1 MRVTIVSKA
10 CVVGAYQ
17 TKLEAIAAHDD
28 IELTAIVPP
37 YWREGRHRIELERAH
52 VSGYELIVA
61 PAAFNGAYHC
71 HWYPGLRGL
80 LRASR
85 PDLVHI
91 DEEPYN
97 LATYQALRASEAI
110 GARSI
115 FFTWQNIA
123 RRYPPPFRWL
133 EKSVYA
139 GVHGALAG
147 NADAVSVLRAKGYKG
162 PVRVVPQF
170 GVDAERFSPAPC
182 TEEEPPQRPFT
193 IGYAGRLV
201 KEKGLL
207 VLIEALAGL
216 EGEWRAKIYGSGPFR
231 QQLERAIEA
240 AGLSERIEIYDRI
253 SSTEMPARYREL
265 DVLVLPSLTRP
276 NWKEQFGR
284 VLIEAMACGV
294 PVIGSTSGEIPRVV
308 GTAGLLFRERSS
320 SMLRQQLAD
329 LREDRAMRALLAL
342 RGRERVLDYYTQTA
356 IAKQTVEFYREV
368 MARRT

>member
-1 MRVTIVSKA
+1 MRVTIISKA

-17 TKLEAIAAHDD
+17 TKLEAIASHDD

-37 YWREGRHRIELERAH
+37 YWRDSGHRIELERAH
-52 VSGYELIVA
+52 VSGYELVVA
-61 PAAFNGAYHC
+61 PMACNGAYHW
-71 HWYPGLRGL
+71 HWYPGLKGL
-80 LRASR
+80 LREAR

-97 LATYQALRASEAI
+97 LAAHQAMRAARAV
-110 GARSI
+110 GARSL
-115 FFTWQNIA
+115 FFTWQNIS
-123 RRYPPPFRWL
+123 RRYPPPFYWF
-133 EKSVYA
+133 EHAVYR

-147 NADAVSVLRAKGYKG
+147 NADAVSVLRGKGYQG

-170 GVDAERFSPAPC
+170 GVDAERFAPGPGEPAVPG
-182 TEEEPPQRPFT
+182 RPFT

-207 VLIEALAGL
+207 VLVEALAGL
-216 EGEWRAKIYGSGPFR
+216 EGDWRARFYGSGPFR
-231 QQLERAIEA
+231 EPLERTIA
-240 AGLSERIEIYDRI
+240 AANLSDRIEINDRV

-294 PVIGSTSGEIPRVV
+294 PVIGSSSGEIPRVV
-308 GTAGLLFRERSS
+308 GAAGMLFRERSS
-320 SMLRQQLAD
+320 SMLRQQLAELRD
-329 LREDRAMRALLAL
+329 DPALRELLGL

-356 IAKQTVEFYREV
+356 IARQTVAFYREV
-368 MARRT
+368 MAGA

>member
-1 MRVTIVSKA
+1 MRVAIISKA

-17 TKLEAIAAHDD
+17 TKLEAIASHDD

-37 YWREGRHRIELERAH
+37 YWRDSGHRIELERAH
-52 VSGYELIVA
+52 VSGYELLVA
-61 PAAFNGAYHC
+61 PMACNGSYHF
-71 HWYPGLRGL
+71 HWYQGLTRL
-80 LRASR
+80 LREAR

-97 LATYQALRASEAI
+97 LATYQAWRAAHRV
-110 GARSI
+110 GARSL

-123 RRYPPPFRWL
+123 RRYPPPFSWFERA
-133 EKSVYA
+133 VYH
-139 GVHGALAG
+139 GVNGALAG
-147 NADAVSVLRAKGYKG
+147 NADAVSVLRGKGFER

-170 GVDAERFSPAPC
+170 GVDAERFSPAPA
-182 TEEEPPQRPFT
+182 EAAAVDRPFT

-207 VLIEALAGL
+207 VLLEALAGL
-216 EGEWRAKIYGSGPFR
+216 EGDWRARFYGSGPFR
-231 QQLERAIEA
+231 EPLERAIA
-240 AGLSERIEIYDRI
+240 AANLSDRI
-253 SSTEMPARYREL
+253 AINHRVSSTEMPARYREL

-308 GTAGLLFRERSS
+308 GAAGLLFRERSS
-320 SMLRQQLAD
+320 SMLRQQLAE
-329 LREDRAMRALLAL
+329 LRDDRGLRAQLAM

-356 IAKQTVEFYREV
+356 IARQTVAFYRDI
-368 MARRT
+368 MRA